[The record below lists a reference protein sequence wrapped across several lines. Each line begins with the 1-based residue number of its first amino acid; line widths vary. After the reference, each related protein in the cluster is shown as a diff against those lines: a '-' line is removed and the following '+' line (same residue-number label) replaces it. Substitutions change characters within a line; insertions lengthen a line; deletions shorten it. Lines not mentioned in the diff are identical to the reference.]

1 MGRRNIGDRG
11 LAIVAHYEGE
21 KSPRA
26 GWNSTEKKYYPYKDP
41 VGIWTIGLGTIA
53 YPDGTRVT
61 GSDRPITPDE
71 AFVLMNWELDEKED
85 AVVKMCQ
92 KMNWNPLDCQFD
104 ALVSMA
110 YNCGV
115 GILEPGSSLRV
126 ALATGDHDKIRKAML
141 LYVKRTKRIFG
152 IPYKV
157 VLPGLVNR
165 RKTEWDL
172 FHSGIVKFYN

>member
-21 KSPRA
+21 RSPKC
-26 GWNSTEKKYYPYKDP
+26 GWDKVNQVYKPYLDP
-41 VGIWTIGLGTIA
+41 VGIPTIGLGTIA
-53 YPDGTRVT
+53 YPNGVRVKM
-61 GSDRPITPDE
+61 SDAPIDE
-71 AFVLMNWELDEKED
+71 KTALYCMNFELDEKED

-92 KMNWNPLDCQFD
+92 TTKLELLDCQFD

-115 GILEPGSSLRV
+115 GILESGSSLRT
-126 ALATGDHDKIRKAML
+126 ALMTKDSNQIQKAMM
-141 LYVKRTKRIFG
+141 LYVKGTKKVFG
-152 IPYKV
+152 IKYKV

-165 RKTEWDL
+165 RKTEYDL
-172 FHSGIVKFYN
+172 FSKGLVTYYN